1 MAIDATPSGPDSNS
15 YGTLAEAE
23 AYFQNSRMNFDV
35 WDASVEQ
42 EQALLYACL
51 MLDRYDYIGLPV
63 YNTMEEDGYLED
75 SPVVQALKWPRQL
88 SDGELVRNYPVDI
101 VPTPI
106 KYAQFEAAIYYIS
119 TGGVVGA
126 VAAGAVES
134 LKIGNSI
141 EAKYSTGSSGGS
153 VVSTT
158 TDVTGL
164 PNGAARY
171 LKGLRL
177 YSVIG

>member
-1 MAIDATPSGPDSNS
+1 
-15 YGTLAEAE
+15 
-23 AYFQNSRMNFDV
+23 MNFDV
-35 WDASVEQ
+35 WDASLEQ

-63 YNTMEEDGYLED
+63 YNTADEDGYQSASVLT
-75 SPVVQALKWPRQL
+75 QALKWPRQL
-88 SDGELVRNYPVDI
+88 SNGELVRNYPVNL

-106 KYAQFEAAIYYIS
+106 KYAQFEAALYYIQ
-119 TGGVVGA
+119 TGGAVVA

-141 EAKYSTGSSGGS
+141 EAKYSTGSGGGS

-158 TDVTGL
+158 TDQTGL
-164 PNGAARY
+164 FIDAARY

-177 YSVIG
+177 YAVIG